1 MYALLLVSAVALSCF
16 CRQEAANFGQLMVS
30 TTNLSRRQAHSSHVP
45 SSAQKLFV
53 VLSTSFVCLGCKM
66 PTCDPKNEAAISECR
81 YAIASYLLQSKD
93 RHNGNILIDTQ
104 GRLVHIDFGFILE
117 ISPGANM
124 RFESAAF
131 KLSHEMTQLLDPSG
145 QRDSSQF
152 HLFEELCVRGF
163 LAVSHVGRFPCAPP
177 PLFCPH

>member
-1 MYALLLVSAVALSCF
+1 MAVTRLIIIKKYELTLPA
-16 CRQEAANFGQLMVS
+16 
-30 TTNLSRRQAHSSHVP
+30 
-45 SSAQKLFV
+45 
-53 VLSTSFVCLGCKM
+53 
-66 PTCDPKNEAAISECR
+66 CR

-163 LAVSHVGRFPCAPP
+163 LAVSNCRNSNSFMC
-177 PLFCPH
+177 CYKR

>member
-1 MYALLLVSAVALSCF
+1 MVYSGC
-16 CRQEAANFGQLMVS
+16 NFTSYS
-30 TTNLSRRQAHSSHVP
+30 TEYHSL
-45 SSAQKLFV
+45 SSALNIAHDWMFTPSTLSGTSLVQPSD
-53 VLSTSFVCLGCKM
+53 VLQTQVGCR
-66 PTCDPKNEAAISECR
+66 SEPWHCHR

-145 QRDSSQF
+145 QRDSPQF

-163 LAVSHVGRFPCAPP
+163 LAVSLAMYVVA
-177 PLFCPH
+177 LTS

>member
-1 MYALLLVSAVALSCF
+1 MPCHVSLNTCCVSADDWSLSWFVQTSKRWC
-16 CRQEAANFGQLMVS
+16 
-30 TTNLSRRQAHSSHVP
+30 LS
-45 SSAQKLFV
+45 
-53 VLSTSFVCLGCKM
+53 
-66 PTCDPKNEAAISECR
+66 CR

-152 HLFEELCVRGF
+152 HMFEELCVRGF
-163 LAVSHVGRFPCAPP
+163 LAVSA
-177 PLFCPH
+177 

>member
-1 MYALLLVSAVALSCF
+1 MSACLSIMAYTVRGNISCTLANSGWLLMPWHVISKFCCVSADDQCLSY
-16 CRQEAANFGQLMVS
+16 
-30 TTNLSRRQAHSSHVP
+30 
-45 SSAQKLFV
+45 
-53 VLSTSFVCLGCKM
+53 VLHTPKQWCLW
-66 PTCDPKNEAAISECR
+66 CR

-152 HLFEELCVRGF
+152 HMFEELCVRGF
-163 LAVSHVGRFPCAPP
+163 LAVRV
-177 PLFCPH
+177 

>member
-1 MYALLLVSAVALSCF
+1 M
-16 CRQEAANFGQLMVS
+16 
-30 TTNLSRRQAHSSHVP
+30 
-45 SSAQKLFV
+45 
-53 VLSTSFVCLGCKM
+53 
-66 PTCDPKNEAAISECR
+66 
-81 YAIASYLLQSKD
+81 LQSKD

-163 LAVSHVGRFPCAPP
+163 LAVSLTICLTMLSPFPEPVNAYCTVILCLSLLLLAGSTT
-177 PLFCPH
+177 

>member
-1 MYALLLVSAVALSCF
+1 MQAKRMTGHPVLTC
-16 CRQEAANFGQLMVS
+16 GQC
-30 TTNLSRRQAHSSHVP
+30 
-45 SSAQKLFV
+45 V
-53 VLSTSFVCLGCKM
+53 V
-66 PTCDPKNEAAISECR
+66 CR

-152 HLFEELCVRGF
+152 HMFEELCIRGF
-163 LAVSHVGRFPCAPP
+163 LAVFNIAPFILTCCYHALP
-177 PLFCPH
+177 VVIAGAYGTCNFAF

>member
-1 MYALLLVSAVALSCF
+1 
-16 CRQEAANFGQLMVS
+16 
-30 TTNLSRRQAHSSHVP
+30 
-45 SSAQKLFV
+45 
-53 VLSTSFVCLGCKM
+53 M
-66 PTCDPKNEAAISECR
+66 PGAR

-93 RHNGNILIDTQ
+93 RHNGNILIDTK

-145 QRDSSQF
+145 QRDSHQF
-152 HLFEELCVRGF
+152 HLFEELCIRGF
-163 LAVSHVGRFPCAPP
+163 LAVC
-177 PLFCPH
+177 

>member
-1 MYALLLVSAVALSCF
+1 MSSTLNIAHNCMFTPSTLIGTSLV
-16 CRQEAANFGQLMVS
+16 Q
-30 TTNLSRRQAHSSHVP
+30 P
-45 SSAQKLFV
+45 SDILQPMQV
-53 VLSTSFVCLGCKM
+53 DCKFI
-66 PTCDPKNEAAISECR
+66 PWHCHR

-145 QRDSSQF
+145 QRDSPQF

-163 LAVSHVGRFPCAPP
+163 LAVSLVMYALAHVSQ
-177 PLFCPH
+177 

>member
-1 MYALLLVSAVALSCF
+1 
-16 CRQEAANFGQLMVS
+16 
-30 TTNLSRRQAHSSHVP
+30 
-45 SSAQKLFV
+45 
-53 VLSTSFVCLGCKM
+53 
-66 PTCDPKNEAAISECR
+66 
-81 YAIASYLLQSKD
+81 LLQSKD

-163 LAVSHVGRFPCAPP
+163 LAVSLTICLLMLSAFSTPVTAHHTVMLCLSFSY
-177 PLFCPH
+177 

>member
-1 MYALLLVSAVALSCF
+1 MSYILHNPK
-16 CRQEAANFGQLMVS
+16 QW
-30 TTNLSRRQAHSSHVP
+30 
-45 SSAQKLFV
+45 
-53 VLSTSFVCLGCKM
+53 CLW
-66 PTCDPKNEAAISECR
+66 CR

-145 QRDSSQF
+145 QRDSPQF
-152 HLFEELCVRGF
+152 HMFEELCVRGF
-163 LAVSHVGRFPCAPP
+163 LAVGVLTA
-177 PLFCPH
+177 LLCPSLQSCSCLQLSMLLSQLGGCSMQCTLLACCVASNRCRVKLEVTATASLYEQW

>member
-1 MYALLLVSAVALSCF
+1 M
-16 CRQEAANFGQLMVS
+16 
-30 TTNLSRRQAHSSHVP
+30 
-45 SSAQKLFV
+45 
-53 VLSTSFVCLGCKM
+53 
-66 PTCDPKNEAAISECR
+66 TCCR

-93 RHNGNILIDTQ
+93 RHNGNILIDTK

-145 QRDSSQF
+145 QRDSHQF
-152 HLFEELCVRGF
+152 HLFEELCIGGF
-163 LAVSHVGRFPCAPP
+163 LAVWLPWLLSAHAFSSVLSGISGLQVDRTSFNKSIASGASVR
-177 PLFCPH
+177 

>member
-1 MYALLLVSAVALSCF
+1 MKTVAC
-16 CRQEAANFGQLMVS
+16 
-30 TTNLSRRQAHSSHVP
+30 H
-45 SSAQKLFV
+45 
-53 VLSTSFVCLGCKM
+53 
-66 PTCDPKNEAAISECR
+66 R

-163 LAVSHVGRFPCAPP
+163 LAVRITICLPMLSPCNTCRRLLYCYCADM
-177 PLFCPH
+177 L

>member
-1 MYALLLVSAVALSCF
+1 MC
-16 CRQEAANFGQLMVS
+16 
-30 TTNLSRRQAHSSHVP
+30 
-45 SSAQKLFV
+45 
-53 VLSTSFVCLGCKM
+53 
-66 PTCDPKNEAAISECR
+66 CR

-152 HLFEELCVRGF
+152 HLFEELCVRVF
-163 LAVSHVGRFPCAPP
+163 LAVSSPSQHHTA
-177 PLFCPH
+177 L